1 MKTASFTTLWGLLI
15 ALAAITAES
24 DHDGLDGTFLEA
36 NSSPAPSKQTV
47 IQESKTNHTVY
58 VVSHIAVTLLSV
70 PADLFIERHWSPSPR
85 RKHGREQHRHLQE
98 SRLFCE
104 QIRVEDGQHAM

>member
-1 MKTASFTTLWGLLI
+1 MKTVTFTTLWGLLI

-36 NSSPAPSKQTV
+36 NSFPAPSKQTV
-47 IQESKTNHTVY
+47 MQESKTNHAVF
-58 VVSHIAVTLLSV
+58 VASHIAVTLLFV
-70 PADLFIERHWSPSPR
+70 PTDLFIERQWSPSSR
-85 RKHGREQHRHLQE
+85 RKHGQEQHRHLQE
-98 SRLFCE
+98 SRYVCE